1 LVAPLRCTNSAHER
15 AGALAAREATDRDDD
30 LARALHGGSC
40 RFHQF
45 LASGHDLQRA
55 LTTVAAGRL

>member
-1 LVAPLRCTNSAHER
+1 
-15 AGALAAREATDRDDD
+15 LAAREATDRDDD